1 MKKKLM
7 SLLGKTDYNCIGFV
21 GKMQSGKTACAT
33 IVKKSPYMQNV
44 KIKNF
49 AGKLKKECASFVNDD
64 KIDKNA
70 VYNFS
75 EEEDGTKTIEK
86 TQSTKEFSDIYN
98 CVAECRNAYKNISDF
113 KNVSDFKKNF
123 KGRISG
129 RAILQY
135 IGEQRR
141 KEDTNYWIKR
151 IGNISGCIVD
161 DVRFLNES
169 EFIKENKGIL
179 IRVKNLRFKNISH
192 HESEVEQD
200 RIRVDYTVVWDGF
213 DIEQLKKQLKI
224 ILD

>member
-1 MKKKLM
+1 
-7 SLLGKTDYNCIGFV
+7 
-21 GKMQSGKTACAT
+21 
-33 IVKKSPYMQNV
+33 MQNV
-44 KIKNF
+44 KIKRF

-64 KIDKNA
+64 TIDKNA

-86 TQSTKEFSDIYN
+86 TQSTKELSDIYD
-98 CVAECRNAYKNISDF
+98 CVDECRNAY

-129 RAILQY
+129 RSILQY

-161 DVRFLNES
+161 DVRYLNES
-169 EFIKENKGIL
+169 DFIKENKGIL
-179 IRVKNLRFKNISH
+179 IRIKNLRCKTISH

-200 RIRVDYTVVWDGF
+200 KIRVDYTVVWDGF

>member
-1 MKKKLM
+1 MR
-7 SLLGKTDYNCIGFV
+7 LLGKTDYNCIGFV

>member
-7 SLLGKTDYNCIGFV
+7 RLLGKTDYNCIGFV
-21 GKMQSGKTACAT
+21 GKMQSGKTTCAT
-33 IVKKSPYMQNV
+33 IIKKSPYMQNV
-44 KIKNF
+44 KIKRF

-64 KIDKNA
+64 MIDKNA

-75 EEEDGTKTIEK
+75 EKEDGTKTIEK
-86 TQSTKEFSDIYN
+86 TQLTKELSDIYD
-98 CVAECRNAYKNISDF
+98 CVDECRNAY

-129 RAILQY
+129 RSILQY

-161 DVRFLNES
+161 DVRYLNES

-179 IRVKNLRFKNISH
+179 IRIKNLKCKTISH

-200 RIRVDYTVVWDGF
+200 KIRVDYTVVWDGF